1 MEKTM
6 SQHNKGVLFD
16 RVIVAQNELAL
27 MFRNEQFESVLS
39 PGKYQ
44 FSNFS
49 NELTWTFFDIKSLYF
64 SDADA
69 GQLLRENE
77 SLNGYIQHWKLESD
91 EAGLLYLDNQLRGVV
106 APGDKLFLWK
116 AAGDLRLE
124 RVKLDSELKVQK
136 SVLDEMKNRGLNAAT
151 KLIASPNVVRRMP
164 VLEAQVPANHVGLL
178 FVDGALQESLKPG
191 VYGFWQLY
199 QKAEVKIFDLR
210 KQTLEVTG
218 QEILTKDRV
227 SIRVNLTASVKV
239 ENAVTAAEQVDN
251 LNDFIYKTMQL
262 ALREAVGTKTL
273 DELLVDKLYVNE
285 TVSGLVMDELQEV
298 GVLLNRVGVKDII
311 LPGDIK
317 SILNQVVEAQ
327 KSAEANVIKRR
338 EETAATRSLHNTAK
352 MMEGNPTLLRLKELE
367 ALEKVSERVG
377 NLNVYGGLDHLMT
390 QTVKLS

>member
-1 MEKTM
+1 M
-6 SQHNKGVLFD
+6 SQLKQGTLWD
-16 RVIVAQNELAL
+16 RVVVAQNELAL
-27 MFRNEQFESVLS
+27 MFRNEQFESVLT
-39 PGKYQ
+39 PGKYR
-44 FSNFS
+44 FANVS
-49 NELTWTFFDIKSLYF
+49 NELTWTFFDMKSLYF
-64 SDADA
+64 SDGNADR
-69 GQLLRENE
+69 LLRDHPELGE
-77 SLNGYIQHWKLESD
+77 YIQHWKLESD

-116 AAGDLRLE
+116 AAGELRLD
-124 RVKLDSELKVQK
+124 RVKLNTELVVQK
-136 SVLDEMKNRGLNAAT
+136 TVLDELKHRGLNAAS
-151 KLIASPNVVRRMP
+151 KLIASLTVVRRVP
-164 VLEAQVPANHVGLL
+164 VLETLVEANHVGLL
-178 FVDGALQESLKPG
+178 FVDGELQEALRPG

-199 QKAEVKIFDLR
+199 QKVEVKVFDLR
-210 KQTLEVTG
+210 KQTLEVAG

-227 SIRVNLTASVKV
+227 SVRINLTASVKV
-239 ENAVTAAEQVDN
+239 EDAIVAAEQVDN
-251 LNDFIYKTMQL
+251 LNEFIYKAMQL

-273 DELLVDKLYVNE
+273 DELLADKLYVNE
-285 TVSGLVMDELQEV
+285 TVSGLVKEELQEV
-298 GVLLNRVGVKDII
+298 GVSLNRVGVKDII

-377 NLNVYGGLDHLMT
+377 NLNVYGGLEQLLT

>member
-1 MEKTM
+1 
-6 SQHNKGVLFD
+6 
-16 RVIVAQNELAL
+16 
-27 MFRNEQFESVLS
+27 
-39 PGKYQ
+39 
-44 FSNFS
+44 
-49 NELTWTFFDIKSLYF
+49 
-64 SDADA
+64 
-69 GQLLRENE
+69 
-77 SLNGYIQHWKLESD
+77 
-91 EAGLLYLDNQLRGVV
+91 
-106 APGDKLFLWK
+106 
-116 AAGDLRLE
+116 
-124 RVKLDSELKVQK
+124 
-136 SVLDEMKNRGLNAAT
+136 
-151 KLIASPNVVRRMP
+151 
-164 VLEAQVPANHVGLL
+164 
-178 FVDGALQESLKPG
+178 
-191 VYGFWQLY
+191 
-199 QKAEVKIFDLR
+199 LR